1 MIVPVPSGLT
11 RPLIVAVS
19 LIDPPTVALVAT
31 VEIPGVAGLT
41 VEVSPSS
48 PHAVVAPSLLPS
60 PEKLAIQ
67 K

>member
-1 MIVPVPSGLT
+1 M
-11 RPLIVAVS
+11 AVS

-48 PHAVVAPSLLPS
+48 PHAVVAPWLLPS